1 MIPSPMLDALVRRLA
16 ELHPGYGQLLRE
28 HAATWPGLALS
39 DLPLLTSERLEQ
51 CYYSQQPPAAH
62 GRTVYRTS
70 GTSTGVSRAIYYSP
84 KDEMHYAA
92 AKTDSYRRWL
102 QTPPIPDPPLRK
114 ALADVGTGHA
124 AATAPDI
131 FRMLGMET
139 ETLAYSQPIEA
150 HIALLETYR
159 PELLYTMPSILE
171 GICRAAARPASLG
184 IRKVILVGE
193 IASPAWQAAMTE
205 RLGIGATDM
214 LDTYGSIEV
223 GAIAAYDHR
232 LRAYVLDEGLYA
244 ETVTSESLDSRYMPL
259 EPGEAVLVLTSLHRS
274 LFPVIRFVTYD
285 VVRNL
290 RTVETDE
297 GPRQIFDC
305 VAKRIGPEL
314 KHGEKISL
322 YDIEEIVHR
331 YALGA
336 ELRVSVRDNR
346 LAVEI
351 RSTQLAAD
359 QLPAIRSGIECKIP
373 AIGKMIAGGM
383 LEPIEVKLLG
393 EREPWGLAE
402 DGIKA
407 KKLYR

>member
-1 MIPSPMLDALVRRLA
+1 MIPSPKLDALVRRLA
-16 ELHPGYGQLLRE
+16 KLHPGYAQLLRE
-28 HAATWPGLALS
+28 HTPNRAGLALS
-39 DLPLLTSERLEQ
+39 GLPLLTSERLEQ
-51 CYYSQQPPAAH
+51 CYYSQQSPTVV
-62 GRTVYRTS
+62 GQTVYRTS
-70 GTSTGVSRAIYYSP
+70 GTSTGISRAIYYSP
-84 KDEMHYAA
+84 EDEMHYAA
-92 AKTDSYRRWL
+92 AKTASYRRWL
-102 QTPPIPDPPLRK
+102 KTPPVPEPPLRR

-150 HIALLETYR
+150 HIALLESYR
-159 PELLYTMPSILE
+159 PDLLYTMPSILE
-171 GICRAAARPASLG
+171 SICRAAARPTSLG

-193 IASPAWQAAMTE
+193 VASPAWQAAMTE
-205 RLGIGATDM
+205 RLGIGAADM

-232 LRAYVLDEGLYA
+232 LRAYVLAEDLYA
-244 ETVTSESLDSRYMPL
+244 ETVAAETLDSRYAPL
-259 EPGEAVLVLTSLHRS
+259 EPAEGVLVLTSLRRS

-297 GPRQIFDC
+297 GARQIFDC

-322 YDIEEIVHR
+322 YDIEEAVRR
-331 YALGA
+331 YALDA
-336 ELRVSVRDNR
+336 ELRVSVRDNK

-351 RSTQLAAD
+351 RSAQLTAD
-359 QLPAIRSGIECKIP
+359 QLSAIRNGIECKIP
-373 AIGKMIAGGM
+373 AIGEMIAGGM
-383 LEPIEVKLLG
+383 LEPVEVKLLG
-393 EREPWGLAE
+393 ERQPWAQDEKGV
-402 DGIKA
+402 KA